1 MMEILGVL
9 TTICV
14 VLLTNIKLFLLM
26 RRTKFADQHDPNA
39 PTYTTAQFLQI
50 SNDYFAEKLV
60 TPMSRDMQQQ
70 YFRSS
75 MHVTTMVKQ
84 VDSQATEPVTDD
96 KNNQAQYEEN
106 DLEPKLTLVVD
117 NDWNEPA

>member
-1 MMEILGVL
+1 MEILEIL
-9 TTICV
+9 TTTVSIMLV
-14 VLLTNIKLFLLM
+14 STKLFLLM
-26 RRTKFADQHDPNA
+26 TRTPLADQHDPNA

-106 DLEPKLTLVVD
+106 DLEPTLTLVVD
-117 NDWNEPA
+117 NDLDEPA

>member
-1 MMEILGVL
+1 MEILEIL
-9 TTICV
+9 TTTVSIMLV
-14 VLLTNIKLFLLM
+14 STKLFLLM
-26 RRTKFADQHDPNA
+26 TRTSLADQHDPNA